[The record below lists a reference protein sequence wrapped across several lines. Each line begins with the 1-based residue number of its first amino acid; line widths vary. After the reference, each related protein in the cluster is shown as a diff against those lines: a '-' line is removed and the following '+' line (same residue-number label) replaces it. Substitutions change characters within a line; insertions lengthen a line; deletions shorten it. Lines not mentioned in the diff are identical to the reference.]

1 MSVTGIS
8 SSGEF
13 VPSLGNASGGAKAAE
28 EKSESALVE
37 RQEQQH
43 GGEAGEIGS
52 SSVAQSSNA
61 ATGNIVN
68 IHA

>member
-1 MSVTGIS
+1 MSV
-8 SSGEF
+8 SGVSGTSAF
-13 VPSLGNASGGAKAAE
+13 VQSIGNAGGGAKAAE
-28 EKSESALVE
+28 EKSKSAAVE

-52 SSVAQSSNA
+52 SSVAQSGNA
-61 ATGNIVN
+61 ATGNLVN